1 LGSEAVSRHHILPP
15 IIYTPAPPKPRETK
29 RRRGVG
35 SAGDTG
41 DVDGTEEAGDLE
53 ETGETRA
60 FGATRAA
67 AQPLPDTSTS
77 IEAAERRIPS
87 TTGKLSEGTLKEL
100 LLAQE
105 QEQES
110 ALRAGQGVDA
120 RIKSGHDE

>member
-1 LGSEAVSRHHILPP
+1 VSRHHILPP
-15 IIYTPAPPKPRETK
+15 IIYTPAPPKPKETR

-41 DVDGTEEAGDLE
+41 DVVGTEEAGDVE

-60 FGATRAA
+60 FAATRAA
-67 AQPLPDTSTS
+67 APPLPDTSTS
-77 IEAAERRIPS
+77 VEGAERRIPS
-87 TTGKLSEGTLKEL
+87 TTGNLSESTLNEL

-105 QEQES
+105 QGS
-110 ALRAGQGVDA
+110 APVAGQGVDA